1 MCGDC
6 IEQLNLRCY
15 WDLSPEWSHGSQG
28 VGQCWMTESSDKIGE
43 PRAKQTWASL
53 PGGGK
58 PVKVHKP
65 RRYESSRCIAAMNQD
80 RQVQGNLT
88 EVSGVPGWCGQYSV
102 FCARSSTSDMTH
114 GIGRSQIL
122 GGGHRGGHVYDSHR
136 TKTEQYATSSQWM
149 PPQTKNN
156 MERQTPNLSRGHP
169 EIIWAP
175 WNLYRTRGE
184 AMNWLRWRF
193 HHQR

>member
-15 WDLSPEWSHGSQG
+15 WDLSPEWSHASQG
-28 VGQCWMTESSDKIGE
+28 VGQCWMMESSDKIGE

-65 RRYESSRCIAAMNQD
+65 RRHESSRCMAAMNQD

-88 EVSGVPGWCGQYSV
+88 EVSGVPGWCFLCPVKYLRHDTWHWQI
-102 FCARSSTSDMTH
+102 SDPWWWAQGRACLWLTQNEDWIICNIITVDATTDKKQH
-114 GIGRSQIL
+114 G
-122 GGGHRGGHVYDSHR
+122 
-136 TKTEQYATSSQWM
+136 KTD
-149 PPQTKNN
+149 P
-156 MERQTPNLSRGHP
+156 
-169 EIIWAP
+169 
-175 WNLYRTRGE
+175 
-184 AMNWLRWRF
+184 
-193 HHQR
+193 